1 MRHAVGSKN
10 MRVATGGSNINPVAE
25 GSDSRSASNLEKS
38 SSNVLKRNNGNVRRG
53 FNLCVAPSQDVV
65 SYFGGGESVKAFGR
79 SGRDEGK
86 NVVDN
91 QTEGKYRNR
100 YRMHIYGVLIQ
111 CNDVH

>member
-1 MRHAVGSKN
+1 MEWGIRQTEDSGCRDRSS
-10 MRVATGGSNINPVAE
+10 ATGL
-25 GSDSRSASNLEKS
+25 SRTDYGGGPRGASEEER
-38 SSNVLKRNNGNVRRG
+38 VVRRG

-91 QTEGKYRNR
+91 QTEEKYRNR